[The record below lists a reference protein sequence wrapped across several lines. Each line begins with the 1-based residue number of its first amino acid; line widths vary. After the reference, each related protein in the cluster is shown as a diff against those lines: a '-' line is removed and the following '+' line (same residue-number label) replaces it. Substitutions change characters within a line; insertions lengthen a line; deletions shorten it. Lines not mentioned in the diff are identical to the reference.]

1 MNRSRFAAR
10 AALFFWI
17 AVAVVTYPALVL
29 GACVLAVMPPINIF
43 LIPPWLML
51 MMGAAGALSN
61 RIHEARRSAILA
73 EGAGR
78 LAGPADERLVEGALV
93 SEA

>member
-1 MNRSRFAAR
+1 MSRSR
-10 AALFFWI
+10 LFWI
-17 AVAVVTYPALVL
+17 AVAVVTYPALVS

-51 MMGAAGALSN
+51 MMGAAGGISN
-61 RIHEARRSAILA
+61 RLA
-73 EGAGR
+73 EAKKLESARAEALAKCAGR
-78 LAGPADERLVEGALV
+78 LPRPADERLVERALV